1 MAALSEHAIE
11 EIRALPP
18 RFPHIRS
25 AVLPALDVAQDELGY
40 LPREAMVE
48 VAKLLDLDPGYVE
61 GVATFYS
68 LLHLEPIG
76 KHHFYVCTNLSCALN
91 GAYELCD
98 HIKRRIGVKEL
109 DEVSAD
115 GLFSVAEVECLGACE
130 FAPMMRY
137 QRRYH
142 YDLTPETL
150 DALIDA
156 ARGDGRG
163 VSPEEP
169 SQPAPAGDPAPG
181 PKRSRRRSSSRGP
194 GIEDSAELN
203 D

>member
-40 LPREAMVE
+40 LTREAMTE
-48 VAKLLDLDPGYVE
+48 VAELLDLDPGYVE
-61 GVATFYS
+61 GVATFYT

-76 KHHFYVCTNLSCALN
+76 KHHFYVCTNLSCDLR
-91 GAYELCD
+91 GAYEICD
-98 HIKRRIGVKEL
+98 HIKRRIGVEGF

-115 GLFSVAEVECLGACE
+115 GLFSLEEVECLGACE

-142 YDLTPETL
+142 YDLTPEKL
-150 DALIDA
+150 DALIEAARQNGGERAADPPRDA
-156 ARGDGRG
+156 AASQKPRG
-163 VSPEEP
+163 
-169 SQPAPAGDPAPG
+169 
-181 PKRSRRRSSSRGP
+181 RRASSRGP
-194 GIEDSAELN
+194 TKEDSAELN
-203 D
+203 A

>member
-40 LPREAMVE
+40 LTREAMTE
-48 VAKLLDLDPGYVE
+48 VAELLDLDPGYVE
-61 GVATFYS
+61 GVATFYT

-76 KHHFYVCTNLSCALN
+76 KHHFYVCTNLSCALR

-98 HIKRRIGVKEL
+98 HIKQRIGVEGF

-115 GLFSVAEVECLGACE
+115 GLFSLEEVECLGACE

-137 QRRYH
+137 RRRYH
-142 YDLTPETL
+142 YDLTPEKL
-150 DALIDA
+150 DALIEAARQNGAERAADSPGDA
-156 ARGDGRG
+156 AAASRKTPGRR
-163 VSPEEP
+163 
-169 SQPAPAGDPAPG
+169 A
-181 PKRSRRRSSSRGP
+181 SSRGP
-194 GIEDSAELN
+194 TKEDSAELN
-203 D
+203 A